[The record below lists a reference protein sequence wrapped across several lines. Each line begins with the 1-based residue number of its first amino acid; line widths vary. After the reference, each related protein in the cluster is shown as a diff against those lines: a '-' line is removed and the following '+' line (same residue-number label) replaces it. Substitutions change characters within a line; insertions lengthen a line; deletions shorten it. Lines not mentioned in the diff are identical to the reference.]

1 MEISNSSYN
10 LLEAW
15 QSLLTLWRK
24 NSKERRHQTRWYLDK
39 GTVLHNCFILCAQ
52 ESLSERG
59 EEWCQTGLDLSCG
72 HYHCYYSYNQGSTTP
87 SGEKVQHK
95 ICVTKEIKSSNKGPE
110 EYKQCK
116 YSTANSVKGV
126 FLYELSSWRYI
137 LQEHSPKAWELEW
150 RETCSGWNA

>member
-1 MEISNSSYN
+1 MTELTNILKKKTAKKDVIKQDGILTKAQCSTTASYSVHKK
-10 LLEAW
+10 AS
-15 QSLLTLWRK
+15 Q
-24 NSKERRHQTRWYLDK
+24 
-39 GTVLHNCFILCAQ
+39 
-52 ESLSERG
+52 RG
-59 EEWCQTGLDLSCG
+59 ERSDAKRARIWAVD
-72 HYHCYYSYNQGSTTP
+72 TTTAIIHTTKALQHP

-126 FLYELSSWRYI
+126 FKLEYELSSWRYI
-137 LQEHSPKAWELEW
+137 SQEHSPKAWELEW